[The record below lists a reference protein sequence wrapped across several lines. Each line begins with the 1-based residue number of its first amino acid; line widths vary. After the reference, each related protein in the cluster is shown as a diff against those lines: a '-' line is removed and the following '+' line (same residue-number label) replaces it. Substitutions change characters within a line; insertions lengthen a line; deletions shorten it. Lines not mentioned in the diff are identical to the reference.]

1 MNGKLASI
9 FLSMALLAS
18 GQSASAYVLVT
29 DVDDTIKVTHVRD
42 VVDRTIRFLTE
53 PKSFAG
59 MELLYKRML
68 SSHPHPEFAVV
79 SGAPR
84 AVRVSLQWFLSAF
97 GFPAP
102 TYLRMREIFED
113 TALFKINAISN
124 LFRFNERDGAVV
136 VMVGDDTEQ
145 DPFVYDNISKNYY
158 IEPTVYI
165 RRVSNRGIGAG
176 AQYFDSAADIAVLEF
191 LAGRLEPQDVYDVYK
206 SVLNEAELSR
216 LFVPGEYCPGEQSP
230 RLSATVSRTFLEP
243 AMIKGLI
250 DIEDHLRRV
259 CRGTAEWFRLQSEIS
274 TPRPLRSVE

>member
-1 MNGKLASI
+1 MNWKLAPLVL
-9 FLSMALLAS
+9 FFALLTS

-42 VVDRTIRFLTE
+42 VVDRTVRFFTE

-59 MELLYKRML
+59 MELLYHRL
-68 SSHPHPEFAVV
+68 LNSQPHGEFAVV

-84 AVRVSLQWFLSAF
+84 AVQMAVQWFLVAF

-102 TYLRMREIFED
+102 SYLQTREMFED
-113 TALFKINAISN
+113 TALLKIKAISN
-124 LFRFNERDGAVV
+124 LFRFNERDGSVV

-145 DPFVYDNISKNYY
+145 DPYVYDNISKNYY

-206 SVLNEAELSR
+206 SILSETELSR
-216 LFVPGEYCPGEQSP
+216 LFVPGEYCPNDSSP
-230 RLSATVSRTFLEP
+230 RLSTTVPRTFLEP

-250 DIEDHLRRV
+250 EVENHLRRA
-259 CRGTAEWFRLQSEIS
+259 CRGTAEWFRLQVEIS
-274 TPRPLRSVE
+274 APRPLRSAE

>member
-1 MNGKLASI
+1 MNWKLVPLVL
-9 FLSMALLAS
+9 FFALLTS

-42 VVDRTIRFLTE
+42 VVDRTVRFFTE
-53 PKSFAG
+53 PQSFAG
-59 MELLYKRML
+59 MDLLYKRML
-68 SSHPHPEFAVV
+68 NSQPHGEFAVV

-84 AVRVSLQWFLSAF
+84 AVQMAVQWFLVAF

-102 TYLRMREIFED
+102 SYLQTREMFED
-113 TALFKINAISN
+113 TALFKIKAISN

-145 DPFVYDNISKNYY
+145 DPFVYDNVSKNYY

-206 SVLNEAELSR
+206 SILSEAELPR
-216 LFVPGEYCPGEQSP
+216 LFVPGEYCPGDSSP
-230 RLSATVSRTFLEP
+230 RLSSTVPRTFLEP

-250 DIEDHLRRV
+250 DVENHLRRA
-259 CRGTAEWFRLQSEIS
+259 CRGTAEWFRLQVEIS
-274 TPRPLRSVE
+274 APRPLRSAE